1 MQRLIVL
8 FAVLLGI
15 VWSGPVAAKRVAL
28 VVGNSAYVHAPV
40 LANPRNDAADVASAL
55 RRLGF
60 TVIEGLDLDKAA
72 FDRKLRDFAA
82 ALQGSAAGVFFY
94 AGHGLQVAGQ
104 NYLVP
109 TDAQLG
115 TASSIEF
122 EMVRADFVQRV
133 MEREA
138 GTNVL
143 FLDACRDNP
152 LARNLAR
159 AMGTRSA
166 DVGRGLAAVE
176 SGVGTLISFSTQP
189 GNVALDGS
197 GRNSPFAGALVRHMA
212 ASKDDLGAIL
222 IGVRND
228 VMKETAGKQVP
239 WEHSAL
245 TGRFFFAAS
254 PAGATAGSSPPS
266 AASALPAAST
276 PAAAGGRAPVHECDR
291 MAADPYDKE
300 AERPGIRTDMIH
312 APRAIQACEA
322 AVKAHP
328 EEQRFL
334 FQLARSQDAGG
345 QLDKARQHY
354 EDLAARGYGAA
365 MNALARW
372 YNDGRGVK
380 MDRQEGVYW
389 LRKGVEADN
398 PDSMFWLGHAY
409 QSDGH
414 FGIWPADHAEAA
426 RLYRRAADAGHRAA
440 LVRLGLLQDH
450 GRGGLKADA
459 AAASRL
465 LIEALEAGEQEA
477 YTQILTFGASWFT
490 PDFRRELQRRLTEK
504 GVYDGPADSVM
515 APPVYRA
522 VEALKQRRK

>member
-1 MQRLIVL
+1 MPRLV
-8 FAVLLGI
+8 VLLAILLGLI
-15 VWSGPVAAKRVAL
+15 WPQPAAARRVAL

-72 FDRKLRDFAA
+72 LDRKLRDFAG
-82 ALQGSAAGVFFY
+82 ALQGSTAGVFFY
-94 AGHGLQVAGQ
+94 AGHGLQVAGH

-109 TDAQLG
+109 VDAQLG
-115 TASSIEF
+115 TAAALEF
-122 EMVRADFVQRV
+122 EMVRADLVQRV

-138 GTNVL
+138 STNIL

-166 DVGRGLAAVE
+166 DIGRGLAAAE

-197 GRNSPFAGALVRHMA
+197 GRNSPFAGALVRHMS
-212 ASKDDLGAIL
+212 ASTDDLGAIL

-254 PAGATAGSSPPS
+254 PAGATAGSSPPP
-266 AASALPAAST
+266 AASALPAAAT
-276 PAAAGGRAPVHECDR
+276 PAAAGGRAPPHECDR

-300 AERPGIRTDMIH
+300 AERPGIPTDMIR
-312 APRAIQACEA
+312 APRAVQACEA

-328 EEQRFL
+328 GEQRFL
-334 FQLARSQDAGG
+334 FQLARSEDAAG
-345 QLDKARQHY
+345 QLDKARQAY

-365 MNALARW
+365 MNALAFW
-372 YNDGRGVK
+372 YNHGRGVK
-380 MDRQEGVYW
+380 MDRQEAVYW
-389 LRKGVEADN
+389 LRKGAEAGN
-398 PDSMFWLGHAY
+398 PDSIFWLGNAY
-409 QSDGH
+409 ESDGH

-426 RLYRRAADAGHRAA
+426 RFFRQAAEAGHSAA
-440 LVRLGLLQDH
+440 MVRLALIQDH
-450 GRGGLKADA
+450 GRGGMTPDA

-465 LIEALEAGEQEA
+465 VIKALEAGEKDA
-477 YTQILTFGASWFT
+477 YVQMLTFGASWFT
-490 PDFRRELQRRLTEK
+490 PDFRRELQSRLKEM
-504 GVYDGPADSVM
+504 GLYDGPADSIM

-522 VEALKQRRK
+522 IEALKQRRK